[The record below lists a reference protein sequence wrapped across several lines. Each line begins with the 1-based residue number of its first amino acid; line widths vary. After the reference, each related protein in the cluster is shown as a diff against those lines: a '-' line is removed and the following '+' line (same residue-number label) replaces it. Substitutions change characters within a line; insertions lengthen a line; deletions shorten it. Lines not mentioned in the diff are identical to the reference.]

1 MSAEHVENSSSNQLE
16 STNLLIMLFKWRKPI
31 IIVCT
36 AAAVLSA
43 AVSLMIKPKYK
54 STVTLFATQ
63 QHSFGEQLLEDIK
76 KEDVLAYGEEEDAE
90 RLLQLINSDQI
101 RNRIISKYDLWTVY
115 NIKREDLGANTLI
128 ALEYNDNITA
138 RLTKFGSIEVAVLD
152 QEAKRAKEI
161 ANDIAALADTVS
173 NVMRQERA
181 QQAFLFA
188 QSSLVN
194 LEEELRVMEDS
205 MKSLQGMGV
214 YSYLD
219 QIAALTEQYG
229 VSLAEGHPDRAQK
242 IKDQMDFL
250 SKYGTLYN
258 NLDQRIENAYEK
270 LAVLKKRYDLMQID
284 VTTAL
289 PSKFVVDAAA
299 EADKKAYPIRWLI
312 VAMSVASAFI
322 FVVIFLLIFD
332 TFKRLRTEGRI

>member
-1 MSAEHVENSSSNQLE
+1 MSVDQVENQPGAQLE
-16 STNLLIMLFKWRKPI
+16 STNLLIMLFKWRKPL
-31 IIVCT
+31 IIVSL
-36 AAAVLSA
+36 AAAIISA
-43 AVSLMIKPKYK
+43 GVSLMIRPKYK

-63 QHSFGEQLLEDIK
+63 QHSFGEQLLETVK

-101 RNRIISKYDLWTVY
+101 RNKIIEKYDLWTVY
-115 NIKREDLGANTLI
+115 NIKREDKGANTLI
-128 ALEYNDNITA
+128 ALEYNDNIAA
-138 RLTKFGSIEVAVLD
+138 RLTKFGSIEVSVLD
-152 QEAKRAKEI
+152 YEAIRAKDI
-161 ANDIAALADTVS
+161 ANDIAALTDTVS
-173 NVMRQERA
+173 NKMRQDRA
-181 QQAFLFA
+181 LEAFRFA
-188 QSSLVN
+188 ESSLRN
-194 LEEELRVMEDS
+194 LESELKTMEDS
-205 MKSLQGMGV
+205 MKVLQGMGV

-229 VSLAEGHPDRAQK
+229 VALAEGHPDRAAK
-242 IKDQMDFL
+242 IKEQLDFL

-270 LAVLKKRYDLMQID
+270 LGVLKKRYDLMQID

-312 VAMSVASAFI
+312 VAMSTAST
-322 FVVIFLLIFD
+322 FVFAVVFLLIFD
-332 TFKRLRTEGRI
+332 TFKRLRTSGRI